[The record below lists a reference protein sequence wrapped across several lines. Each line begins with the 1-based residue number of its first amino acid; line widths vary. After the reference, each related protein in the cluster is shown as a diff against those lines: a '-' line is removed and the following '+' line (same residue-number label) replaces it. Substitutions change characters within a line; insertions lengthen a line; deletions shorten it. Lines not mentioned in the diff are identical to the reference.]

1 MKSSGE
7 SGTTIESAHLKTVE
21 NRQGGGVST
30 ADDSFRKNGN
40 VVKKAGLFYFV
51 FVMFA
56 YTTGGPFGMEEM
68 ITTSGPGLTLLS
80 LLIIP
85 LFWCIPVSLVA
96 AELTTAIPVEGGF
109 YRWVRAGCGEFW
121 GFLAGW
127 WNWSAS
133 WLLGATYA
141 VLFSDYLAIYFPS
154 LTGWKH
160 YLVSVALIAVLAYV
174 NIRGIQMVGVF
185 ATVLEFSVL
194 IPVLLLCMIAATRWH
209 YNPFHPFVPPH
220 VPPFQVFGVGL
231 ALGLWLYS
239 GYEQCSS
246 VAEEIENPQRSYPR
260 ALAIVV
266 PLSVATYFLPA
277 LLSLAALGNWQE
289 WNTAY
294 LSKAAQLIGGS
305 WLGFLMTVAAMLG
318 NVSLGNATV
327 LTSTRM
333 PSSMAEDGYLPPVF
347 AAKHPKYGTPWIAI
361 LISSATYA
369 LLAFQTLA
377 QLLTVYVWLR
387 SLVTVLTVV
396 AAWRLRKIHPEMKRP
411 FRIPWGNAGLAY
423 VVIAPVI
430 MSVVALVFSDKF
442 ALKWGLVSV
451 LLGVAAFFVFSRIR
465 EPLERNGKTR

>member
-1 MKSSGE
+1 VSQTK
-7 SGTTIESAHLKTVE
+7 TTA
-21 NRQGGGVST
+21 
-30 ADDSFRKNGN
+30 
-40 VVKKAGLFYFV
+40 KKAGLFYFV

-68 ITTSGPGLTLLS
+68 VTTSGPGLTLLY
-80 LLIIP
+80 LLVLP
-85 LFWCIPVSLVA
+85 FFWCIPVSLVA
-96 AELTTAIPVEGGF
+96 AELTTTIPVEGGF
-109 YRWVRAGCGEFW
+109 YRWVRASFGDFW

-133 WLLGATYA
+133 WLLGGSYA
-141 VLFSDYLAIYFPS
+141 VLFSDYLANYFPF
-154 LTGWKH
+154 LAGWKH
-160 YLVSVALIAVLAYV
+160 YAVSVALISVLAYV
-174 NIRGIQMVGVF
+174 NIRGIQMVGAL
-185 ATVLEFSVL
+185 ATVLEISVL
-194 IPVLLLCMIAATRWH
+194 IPVLLLCVIGAARWR

-277 LLSLAALGNWQE
+277 LFSLAALGNWQE

-294 LSKAAQLIGGS
+294 LSTAAKLIGGG
-305 WLGFLMTVAAMLG
+305 WLGFLMTAAAMLG
-318 NVSLGNATV
+318 NVSLLNATV

-347 AAKHPKYGTPWIAI
+347 AAKHKKFGTPWIAI
-361 LISSATYA
+361 LISSAIYA
-369 LLAFQTLA
+369 LLAFHTLA

-387 SLVTVLTVV
+387 ILVTVLTVL
-396 AAWRLRKIHPEMKRP
+396 AAWRLRKARPEMKRP
-411 FRIPWGNAGLAY
+411 FRIPWGGAGLAY
-423 VVIAPVI
+423 VVIAPLA
-430 MSVVALVFSDKF
+430 MSAVALVGSDKF
-442 ALKWGLVSV
+442 ALKWGPVPV
-451 LLGVAAFFVFSRIR
+451 ALGVMAYFVFPKIR
-465 EPLERNGKTR
+465 AMVEASS

>member
-1 MKSSGE
+1 MPKQP
-7 SGTTIESAHLKTVE
+7 SA
-21 NRQGGGVST
+21 
-30 ADDSFRKNGN
+30 A
-40 VVKKAGLFYFV
+40 VKKAGLLSFV

-68 ITTSGPGLTLLS
+68 VTTSGPGLTLIY

-85 LFWCIPVSLVA
+85 FFWCIPVSLVA

-109 YRWVRAGCGEFW
+109 YRWVRAGFGNFW

-160 YLVSVALIAVLAYV
+160 YLVSVALISLLAYI
-174 NIRGIQMVGVF
+174 NIRGIQMVGVVS
-185 ATVLEFSVL
+185 TILEFSVL
-194 IPVLLLCMIAATRWH
+194 IPVLLLCVIAAAHWH
-209 YNPFHPFVPPH
+209 HNPFHPLTPPH
-220 VPPFQVFGVGL
+220 VPAFKVFGVGL

-246 VAEEIENPQRSYPR
+246 VAEEIENPQRSYPV

-266 PLSVATYFLPA
+266 PLSIAVYFLPA
-277 LLSLAALGNWQE
+277 LFSLAALGNWQD

-294 LSKAAQLIGGS
+294 LSTAARLIGGS
-305 WLGFLMTVAAMLG
+305 WLGFLMTIAAMLG
-318 NVSLGNATV
+318 NVSLLNATV

-347 AAKHPKYGTPWIAI
+347 AAKHAKFGTPWIAI
-361 LISSATYA
+361 LISSAIYA
-369 LLAFQTLA
+369 VLAFHTLA

-387 SLVTVLTVV
+387 TLVTVLTVLSV
-396 AAWRLRKIHPEMKRP
+396 WRLRRKFPKMARP
-411 FRIPWGNAGLAY
+411 FRIPWGGTGLLY
-423 VVIAPVI
+423 VVLAPIA
-430 MSVVALVFSDKF
+430 MGLLALVCSDPF
-442 ALKWGLVSV
+442 ALKWGPLPV
-451 LLGVAAFFVFSRIR
+451 LLGVAAYFVFPKLKS
-465 EPLERNGKTR
+465 LTNS